1 MPFSPPHLLEVWP
14 LEKRMGLQNC
24 IVELRGVQDDLQG
37 HNAPAQIHKNPPT
50 GQKLGKAT
58 NIRQKIFPVI
68 FFLSE
73 ISLNSSNVWLQITSV
88 PVGVYK
94 HVS

>member
-37 HNAPAQIHKNPPT
+37 HNALPRFIK
-50 GQKLGKAT
+50 
-58 NIRQKIFPVI
+58 IRQLVK
-68 FFLSE
+68 
-73 ISLNSSNVWLQITSV
+73 NWARQQT
-88 PVGVYK
+88 
-94 HVS
+94 